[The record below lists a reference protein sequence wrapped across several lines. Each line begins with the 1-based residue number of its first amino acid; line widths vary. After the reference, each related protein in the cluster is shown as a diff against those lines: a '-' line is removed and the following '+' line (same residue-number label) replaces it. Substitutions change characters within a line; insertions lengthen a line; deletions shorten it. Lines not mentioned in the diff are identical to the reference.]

1 MPYSLNN
8 NDTDLTTSFRTVF
21 FLFVPSEAAEDLMEM
36 IPEWVR
42 IDVEEVVRLACRVN
56 VNAHGLRDDSG
67 SNLVIGVGLFPLTA
81 MINHSCRPNCTFVY
95 FGEMRR

>member
-1 MPYSLNN
+1 MPFV
-8 NDTDLTTSFRTVF
+8 T
-21 FLFVPSEAAEDLMEM
+21 FLFVYRAAAEDLLEI
-36 IPEWVR
+36 IPEWAR
-42 IDVEEVVRLACRVN
+42 IDVEEVVQLACRVN

-95 FGEMRR
+95 FGKMST